1 MVDEKSHRVDSG
13 IELHNLF
20 LIIIAAVVALLMLLP
35 VDARAQLIKLKT
47 APVATG
53 DQFLVQPSVN
63 VGMGGLSI
71 ALDDTL
77 ADSFVNPA
85 KAGRLGGTRVFMN
98 PALYRI
104 TDGNGAAKTLSVG
117 GLTSGNQWFGGV
129 GVAIQEMDRPH
140 TSSNLLKDKS
150 TNNNYFW
157 MQAGRTL
164 NDSHS
169 LGARL
174 HWAGLG
180 AMNGVDMLYPRS
192 RRIEQDGYML
202 DLRLGLD
209 GEIGTGAHY
218 EVLTLFTRTDMTHE
232 VIYSYSRNNGCM
244 IEPWMCNS
252 TITVPESQPSDVE
265 ENMDK
270 TNTWGLH
277 FGYDQPVQESNWKWG
292 SILTLNYKTHPKI
305 PNYELM
311 NIPRDPGNTW
321 SFNAGLGTSNTSD
334 DNVTF
339 GIDFIIE
346 PIWSNTWVEAQNDIW
361 NEEETEVLVREGEKT
376 IENEFEFINSM
387 IKTGVGWQGT
397 HALLE
402 AGIRAKAYRY
412 DLRQKYYVEDTSR
425 DQEERWTEWTFSL
438 AAGAIFSNI
447 TIQYTTLI
455 TTGTGQPGTATT
467 GGWTGI
473 NAASDFSMGGEF
485 IFAPNGQL
493 ALESSKVFTHQLTV
507 TLPL

>member
-1 MVDEKSHRVDSG
+1 MP
-13 IELHNLF
+13 
-20 LIIIAAVVALLMLLP
+20 LLMLWP

-85 KAGRLGGTRVFMN
+85 KAGRLGGTRVYMN
-98 PALYRI
+98 PAFYKV
-104 TDGNGAAKTLSVG
+104 TDGNGAVKTLSVG
-117 GLTSGNQWFGGV
+117 GLTSGNHWFGGV
-129 GVAIQEMDRPH
+129 GIAIQEMSRPH
-140 TSSNLLKDKS
+140 TSSNRLRDQS

-157 MQAGRTL
+157 MQAGRAL
-164 NDSHS
+164 NKSQT

-180 AMNGVDMLYPRS
+180 AMSGVDMLYPRS
-192 RRIEQDGYML
+192 RRIDQDGYMM

-209 GEIGTGAHY
+209 GETGTGARY
-218 EVLTLFTRTDMTHE
+218 EALALFTRTDMTHE

-252 TITVPESQPSDVE
+252 IMIPELQPSNVE

-277 FGYDQPVQESNWKWG
+277 FGYDQPVQESNWNWG

-321 SFNAGLGTSNTSD
+321 SFNAGLGASNTSD

-361 NEEETEVLVREGEKT
+361 NQEETEVLVRKGEKT
-376 IENEFEFINSM
+376 IENDFEFINSV

-402 AGIRAKAYRY
+402 AGILAKTYRY
-412 DLRQKYYVEDTSR
+412 DLKQKDYVEDTYR
-425 DQEERWTEWTFSL
+425 EQEESWTEWTFSL
-438 AAGAIFSNI
+438 AAGAIFRDI

-455 TTGTGQPGTATT
+455 TTGTGQPGTAST
-467 GGWTGI
+467 GGWTM
-473 NAASDFSMGGEF
+473 NAANAFSMGGEF
-485 IFAPNGQL
+485 IFAPDGEL
-493 ALESSKVFTHQLTV
+493 ALESAKVFTHQLTV